1 MILFLI
7 YIIGTIFTFY
17 YETEDIFLN
26 KLNTPLQS
34 TAVFSLCW
42 PVSILF
48 GSFVMWKEIIKS
60 REEKK

>member
-1 MILFLI
+1 MFLTL

-34 TAVFSLCW
+34 TLVFSLCW

-48 GSFVMWKEIIKS
+48 GSFVMWKEINK
-60 REEKK
+60 RRQEEK

>member
-1 MILFLI
+1 MTLFLI

-26 KLNTPLQS
+26 KLNTSLQS
-34 TAVFSLCW
+34 TVVFSLCW

-48 GSFVMWKEIIKS
+48 GTFVMWKEIIKN
-60 REEKK
+60 RGDKK

>member
-1 MILFLI
+1 MTLFLI
-7 YIIGTIFTFY
+7 YIVGTILTFY

-34 TAVFSLCW
+34 TVVFSLCW

-48 GSFVMWKEIIKS
+48 GSFVMWKEIIKN
-60 REEKK
+60 RGDEK